1 MWVVGSSIIYWS
13 SRRAHVRTGGT
24 HLGLLRK
31 GLRLQWYGIR
41 GMRWESFISTFDKYV
56 KSYPRPDY
64 LIIQAGSN
72 DLGVVKG
79 KELIENI
86 RADIMRLAILYPDL
100 KIIWSDI
107 LPRRYW
113 HYGDNHSAIEGTRK
127 RVNIAV
133 RKVVK
138 EEITN
143 GYVISH
149 PNITEKERTLYRNDG
164 THLSDVGNDVFLNN
178 VQAALE
184 SFLQTKNRCF
194 P

>member
-1 MWVVGSSIIYWS
+1 MPNPDIGKDK
-13 SRRAHVRTGGT
+13 
-24 HLGLLRK
+24 L
-31 GLRLQWYGIR
+31 
-41 GMRWESFISTFDKYV
+41 FISTFDKYV

-72 DLGVVKG
+72 DLCVVKG

-86 RADIMRLAILYPDL
+86 RADIMRLAILYPDI

-107 LPRRYW
+107 LPRRYC
-113 HYGDNHSAIEGTRK
+113 HFGDNHGAIEGTRK

-138 EEITN
+138 EEIIN
-143 GYVISH
+143 RYVISH

-184 SFLQTKNRCF
+184 SYLQTENRCF